1 MQESRARLHGWRRRG
16 RMAGGGRGGS
26 GGGGG
31 GGLGSKRERERR
43 EGGGDLMRNSCPRME
58 GSGWGGFGEEGRR
71 VGRGS
76 GPHFAILPCSR
87 PGLCWRPGG
96 SESALTRPR
105 FILPIRVRT
114 DRGFQ
119 VRQAL
124 TPTTSVSSPMMTDKT
139 TTSFC

>member
-16 RMAGGGRGGS
+16 RMAGGGRGG

-31 GGLGSKRERERR
+31 GGLGSKRERK
-43 EGGGDLMRNSCPRME
+43 EGRGGLDEKQLPQDGGVWM
-58 GSGWGGFGEEGRR
+58 GGFGEEGRR
-71 VGRGS
+71 VGGGGS

-139 TTSFC
+139 TASFC

>member
-16 RMAGGGRGGS
+16 RMAGGGRGG
-26 GGGGG
+26 GGG
-31 GGLGSKRERERR
+31 GGLGSKRERKEGRGGLDEKQLPQDGGVWMGVSERR
-43 EGGGDLMRNSCPRME
+43 GGEWGGGP
-58 GSGWGGFGEEGRR
+58 
-71 VGRGS
+71 

>member
-1 MQESRARLHGWRRRG
+1 
-16 RMAGGGRGGS
+16 MAGGGS
-26 GGGGG
+26 G
-31 GGLGSKRERERR
+31 GGLGSKREV
-43 EGGGDLMRNSCPRME
+43 GGRLDEKQLAQNGRVWVGVLE
-58 GSGWGGFGEEGRR
+58 AKVGGW
-71 VGRGS
+71 RGVP
-76 GPHFAILPCSR
+76 GPHFAILLCSR

-96 SESALTRPR
+96 AGGSESALTRPR
-105 FILPIRVRT
+105 FSLPIRVRT